1 MLIARSAVPGLTDTF
16 AVSPEYMVSVVEGL
30 NPAGVAG
37 MMTRGGSGT
46 SVSVSIISSILNCCM
61 NTCTQCMSVIYA
73 NITLTPQEYFL
84 SAQHRHVDTIIAN
97 VILQKG
103 TRGSFRQWDSNYQ
116 CSGLSVTR
124 LQMFHAVGGYGMTP
138 NTIEQ
143 TSAKVVMTSRFLCLV
158 GSLSPYEQNLWL
170 PNPDTWTTR
179 PRYVDHTSS
188 SPAQKRVCDP

>member
-1 MLIARSAVPGLTDTF
+1 MLIARSAVAGLTDTF

-30 NPAGVAG
+30 KPAGVAG

-46 SVSVSIISSILNCCM
+46 RVSVSIISSIL

-84 SAQHRHVDTIIAN
+84 SAQHRHVDTTIAN
-97 VILQKG
+97 VILQKD
-103 TRGSFRQWDSNYQ
+103 TRGSFRQWDSDYQ

-158 GSLSPYEQNLWL
+158 GSLSPDEQNLWL
-170 PNPDTWTTR
+170 ANPDTWTTP